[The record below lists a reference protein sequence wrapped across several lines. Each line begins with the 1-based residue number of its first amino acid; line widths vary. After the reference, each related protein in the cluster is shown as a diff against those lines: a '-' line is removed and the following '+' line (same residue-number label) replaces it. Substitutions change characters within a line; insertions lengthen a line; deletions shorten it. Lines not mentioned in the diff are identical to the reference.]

1 LLGVAPMV
9 PTPEGVTQREAL
21 AGMIADAFLRE
32 KAGVDIFGFPIE
44 LNGNEQG
51 IDLLSGQTL
60 RALGQ
65 FACSYGRGVRLNAA
79 FLGYHEDYP

>member
-1 LLGVAPMV
+1 
-9 PTPEGVTQREAL
+9 
-21 AGMIADAFLRE
+21 
-32 KAGVDIFGFPIE
+32 VDTFGFPIE
-44 LNGNEQG
+44 LNGNQQG

-65 FACSYGRGVRLNAA
+65 FALFVRPRRVRLNAA